1 MTYGLLN
8 KAHVPSFSREGIP
21 LASLDRTQCTHITTN
36 PDRKWEREREHELVP
51 SCSNALWDLLLL
63 LLLLIPVHWRAP
75 RSETEEETDRLSEG
89 TG

>member
-1 MTYGLLN
+1 MFLVLAERETPWHHLTG
-8 KAHVPSFSREGIP
+8 PSVY
-21 LASLDRTQCTHITTN
+21 THITTN
-36 PDRKWEREREHELVP
+36 LDRKWETEREHELVP
-51 SCSNALWDLLLL
+51 SRSNALWDLLL